1 MNSNK
6 DYYVEVLKQ
15 EIKTIQSRI
24 QLEDCGHLHTTINV
38 LKERVAE
45 IEQEL
50 KSESK

>member
-1 MNSNK
+1 MNSHK

-15 EIKTIQSRI
+15 EIQILQNRI
-24 QLEDCGHLHTTINV
+24 QQEDCGHLYTTISV